1 MVVFPPGT
9 QMSEVR
15 RNKPVLFHAIVAV
28 SVGPF
33 EPSAQNTLLTEL
45 YKAMAERVIV
55 KGEKSLDLVQALLVS
70 CAFYTPPENFE
81 EIKFYQ
87 LAQLAVSVGMDI
99 GMYRKS
105 STKPKPFNLIR
116 DFIKHAP
123 VTDPDSPE
131 VRRAWLGCYFVSV
144 Q

>member
-1 MVVFPPGT
+1 M
-9 QMSEVR
+9 
-15 RNKPVLFHAIVAV
+15 LFHAIVAI

-33 EPSAQNTLLTEL
+33 EPSAQNTLLLEL
-45 YKAMAERVIV
+45 YRTIGDRVIV
-55 KGEKSLDLVQALLVS
+55 KGEKSLDIVQALLVA

-87 LAQLAVSVGMDI
+87 LAQLAVAVGMDI
-99 GMYRKS
+99 GMYRKAPA
-105 STKPKPFNLIR
+105 KGKPFNFIR
-116 DFIKHAP
+116 DFVKNAP

-131 VRRAWLGCYFVSV
+131 IRRAWLGCYFISV